1 MECEIAREA
10 LSARMDGEREPVPT
24 GRVDEHLA
32 SCPDCRRWQA
42 QMESQ
47 MQLLRGLATTDRT
60 RMTAVSDTVHAPI
73 QRRRPWAR
81 VARIGLTLAAAS
93 VLALGLGLAVD
104 RPFGWPVAAAVLVA
118 VTAGVLWRIRSAGG
132 TRSADPVEVDDI
144 TLPDNASRGR
154 RRGHLWPTDGAA

>member
-32 SCPDCRRWQA
+32 SCQDCRRWQA

-81 VARIGLTLAAAS
+81 VARVGLALATAS
-93 VLALGLGLAVD
+93 VLALGLGVAESG
-104 RPFGWPVAAAVLVA
+104 RAPCRIPPSCGCGRWWPGRAAAA
-118 VTAGVLWRIRSAGG
+118 SGTPSEPASAGN
-132 TRSADPVEVDDI
+132 P
-144 TLPDNASRGR
+144 
-154 RRGHLWPTDGAA
+154 